1 MCGIALVLEA
11 LSSSASAG
19 ADAAIPTATSTA
31 TSSNSACSTGGI
43 DCSRVGARFEQELLR
58 KLHQR
63 GPDHVDKRIIALTPR
78 HHQHQHKHAPY
89 DLTVYASV
97 LHLRGDAL
105 FPQPVVD
112 ADGNVLCWNGEVFG
126 GVSDAIGVHENDTKY
141 LSEELRRVS
150 QTVIDEDGAD
160 ADERTRQRILDVVHH
175 IHGPFAFVWF
185 HRATQR
191 LYFGHDRFGRRSL
204 LHHCADA
211 AGEQCNVL
219 SDLAS
224 NSSNGEVV
232 ATSISQHTL
241 ARLCLSSVAITSTD
255 DGGNALRFEEVPSN
269 GVFVLD
275 LYGTGVEGEENGE
288 QASYRLEFHPYPE
301 LGKPAVSSLEQE
313 KSLAHNVPQD
323 AYSCGLPLLKTSSSA
338 PLSPLEDAA
347 NGLLVAL
354 SNAVGI
360 RVRTIPQA
368 PAHTNGVRVAILF
381 SGGLDS
387 VVLAALTHFHVPE
400 NEPIDLLNV
409 CFDTASQFQ
418 SPDRMAAEISYGEL
432 QTLFPSREWHFVRV
446 NVPFPDVVAQQRT
459 IYELMTPCDTHMDF
473 NIGAAFWF
481 LARAQGSINAHN
493 SAVASGVQLADL
505 NAFLNGSSAG
515 NAMRLIEASIE
526 SLHLFNAH
534 TDTAASPSSHQVDSI
549 LCAVVNCKRKQKPGC
564 LFGICRVC
572 CFKIQKCITKLLAEG
587 THVGEKQKC
596 IQNLLAM
603 GIPDEG
609 LVLKLLQLFTSEGD
623 SSVVLPDCRV
633 HRAKTPA
640 APSSSTGTEHAAPF
654 ASTSS
659 PPNADADQP
668 YTSTARVLLVG
679 IGADEQLAGYGR
691 HRTAFLNGGTQ
702 ALRDELAMDM
712 RRIWKR
718 NLGRDDRCI
727 SAHGKEARFP
737 FLDESVVTY
746 LSGLPIE
753 CICDL
758 AQERGQGDKLVLRMA
773 ARQLG
778 LQNCTGLAKRAIQ
791 FGTRI
796 AKHSNVVSFG
806 SNRQATG
813 EAKFHLHE

>member
-1 MCGIALVLEA
+1 
-11 LSSSASAG
+11 
-19 ADAAIPTATSTA
+19 
-31 TSSNSACSTGGI
+31 
-43 DCSRVGARFEQELLR
+43 
-58 KLHQR
+58 
-63 GPDHVDKRIIALTPR
+63 
-78 HHQHQHKHAPY
+78 
-89 DLTVYASV
+89 
-97 LHLRGDAL
+97 
-105 FPQPVVD
+105 PVVD

-126 GVSDAIGVHENDTKY
+126 GVVDAIDVHESDTKY
-141 LSEELRRVS
+141 LSEELHRVS
-150 QTVIDEDGAD
+150 LAMIDEDD
-160 ADERTRQRILDVVHH
+160 ANERSRRRILDVVHR

-204 LHHCADA
+204 LYHCADA
-211 AGEQCNVL
+211 AGKPRNVL
-219 SDLAS
+219 TELA
-224 NSSNGEVV
+224 NASSKGEDV
-232 ATSISQHTL
+232 ATPISQDTL
-241 ARLCLSSVAITSTD
+241 ARLCFSSVAITSTD
-255 DGGNALRFEEVPSN
+255 EGGNAIRFEEVPSN

-275 LYGTGVEGEENGE
+275 LSGAGVRGEDAGK
-288 QASYRLEFHPYPE
+288 QVSYHLEFYPYPE
-301 LGKPAVSSLEQE
+301 LGKPAVSSLEE
-313 KSLAHNVPQD
+313 DSLAHNRPQD
-323 AYSCGLPLLKTSSSA
+323 LYSCGLPLLPAAASA
-338 PLSPLEDAA
+338 PLSPLNAAA

-354 SNAVGI
+354 SNAVGV
-360 RVRTIPQA
+360 RVRTIPRA
-368 PAHTNGVRVAILF
+368 PVHTNGVRVAILF

-400 NEPIDLLNV
+400 NEAIDLLNV
-409 CFDTASQFQ
+409 CFDAASQFQ

-446 NVPFPDVVAQQRT
+446 NVPFPDVIAQKRT

-473 NIGAAFWF
+473 NIGTAFWF
-481 LARAQGSINAHN
+481 LARAQGSVNAHN

-515 NAMRLIEASIE
+515 STMRSIEASID
-526 SLHLFNAH
+526 SLHLFHAH
-534 TDTAASPSSHQVDSI
+534 TDTAASPSTHLVDSI
-549 LCAVVNCKRKQKPGC
+549 LCVVANCKRKQKPGC

-572 CFKIQKCITKLLAEG
+572 CFKVQKCITKLLAED

-603 GIPDEG
+603 GISDEEQ
-609 LVLKLLQLFTSEGD
+609 VHKLLQLFT
-623 SSVVLPDCRV
+623 
-633 HRAKTPA
+633 
-640 APSSSTGTEHAAPF
+640 
-654 ASTSS
+654 
-659 PPNADADQP
+659 N
-668 YTSTARVLLVG
+668 
-679 IGADEQLAGYGR
+679 EQLAGYGR
-691 HRTAFLNGGTQ
+691 HRTAFHNGGTK

-737 FLDESVVTY
+737 FLDEGVVTY
-746 LSGLPIE
+746 LSSLPIE

-758 AQERGQGDKLVLRMA
+758 ALERGQGDKLVLRMA

-813 EAKFHLHE
+813 EAKFHLQE